1 MGGRRPG
8 NFSAAVMGNLFHVY
22 GEDGEMN
29 ANGVNG
35 KR

>member
-1 MGGRRPG
+1 MDGRRPG
-8 NFSAAVMGNLFHVY
+8 NFSAALMENGFHIY